1 MAELADYYG
10 VKGKDDND
18 SRACAKVRLLWSHAT
33 VCILCSRVVRQVP
46 LDFWFVEGMPMVLNN
61 NRATHCNWTN
71 GTCGRA
77 VKLIAHKS
85 ERPDAGEGEF
95 WDLQHQPIA
104 CVFKQDQAAFTLGAD
119 AAEPYAWSKDALVL
133 QPVLAKFKWH
143 PLNRDLPLTVW
154 RRNIEAS
161 PALCFTNYKVIG
173 ATLKSVVI
181 YLPNPAHL
189 KGQKSFSLQHKLVML
204 SRTRRMKNLFFLC
217 ADDYDF
223 DGFLRE
229 LKVPEVRAV
238 HILPVRCMN

>member
-1 MAELADYYG
+1 MLGMCRFADDAAGEDDDGDDDGGGSSGGDCGDDGDAEG
-10 VKGKDDND
+10 VGVSYDLSDPFIDD
-18 SRACAKVRLLWSHAT
+18 
-33 VCILCSRVVRQVP
+33 
-46 LDFWFVEGMPMVLNN
+46 
-61 NRATHCNWTN
+61 
-71 GTCGRA
+71 TCGRA

-104 CVFKQDQAAFTLGAD
+104 CVFKQDQTAFTLGAD

-143 PLNRDLPLTVW
+143 PLNRDMPLTVW

-181 YLPNPAHL
+181 YLPNPTHL

-229 LKVPEVRAV
+229 PKVPEVRAV
-238 HILPVRCMN
+238 HIRPVLCMN

>member
-1 MAELADYYG
+1 
-10 VKGKDDND
+10 
-18 SRACAKVRLLWSHAT
+18 
-33 VCILCSRVVRQVP
+33 
-46 LDFWFVEGMPMVLNN
+46 
-61 NRATHCNWTN
+61 
-71 GTCGRA
+71 
-77 VKLIAHKS
+77 
-85 ERPDAGEGEF
+85 
-95 WDLQHQPIA
+95 
-104 CVFKQDQAAFTLGAD
+104 
-119 AAEPYAWSKDALVL
+119 
-133 QPVLAKFKWH
+133 
-143 PLNRDLPLTVW
+143 VW

-238 HILPVRCMN
+238 HILPVLCMN

>member
-1 MAELADYYG
+1 M
-10 VKGKDDND
+10 
-18 SRACAKVRLLWSHAT
+18 
-33 VCILCSRVVRQVP
+33 
-46 LDFWFVEGMPMVLNN
+46 
-61 NRATHCNWTN
+61 
-71 GTCGRA
+71 
-77 VKLIAHKS
+77 
-85 ERPDAGEGEF
+85 
-95 WDLQHQPIA
+95 
-104 CVFKQDQAAFTLGAD
+104 
-119 AAEPYAWSKDALVL
+119 
-133 QPVLAKFKWH
+133 AKFKWH
-143 PLNRDLPLTVW
+143 PLNQDLPLTVW

-181 YLPNPAHL
+181 YLPNPTHL

-238 HILPVRCMN
+238 HILPVLCMN